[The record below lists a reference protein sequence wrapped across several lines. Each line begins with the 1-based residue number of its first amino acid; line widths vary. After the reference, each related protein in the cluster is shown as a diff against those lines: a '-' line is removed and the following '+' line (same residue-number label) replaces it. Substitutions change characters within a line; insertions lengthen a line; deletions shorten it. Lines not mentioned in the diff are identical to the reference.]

1 MEKDC
6 SKCGYGVKIATDYG
20 CKCPI
25 SINKPC
31 EKSKKTYKEWVDSKV
46 CFSSFVKEGDV
57 VDEAIVDYFVEV
69 LPPVTMNFTMVQM
82 GEPYDMVGGR
92 NRYLTLE
99 KVKNE
104 WVYTGKKFRGGKL
117 LLNF

>member
-1 MEKDC
+1 M
-6 SKCGYGVKIATDYG
+6 
-20 CKCPI
+20 
-25 SINKPC
+25 
-31 EKSKKTYKEWVDSKV
+31 KTYKEWVESKV
-46 CFSSFVKEGDV
+46 CFSSFVQEGDV
-57 VDEAIVDYFVEV
+57 VDEAIVDYFIEV